1 MLTFDLVDF
10 RNLSLISSYNVQK
23 PIKLTK
29 CVEEEFVE
37 SAFLTKNVPLSP
49 PDIYLAGWNEFS
61 PLWTA

>member
-37 SAFLTKNVPLSP
+37 SALAKNVPLSP